1 MIETKSPTNI
11 PRLTCRRLE
20 VVIYQY
26 LMQVRYFIWWQ
37 VAELSYDSFM
47 NRLKAR

>member
-1 MIETKSPTNI
+1 MTNTKIT
-11 PRLTCRRLE
+11 E
-20 VVIYQY
+20 QYQY
-26 LMQVRYFIWWQ
+26 LMDVPILLWWQ